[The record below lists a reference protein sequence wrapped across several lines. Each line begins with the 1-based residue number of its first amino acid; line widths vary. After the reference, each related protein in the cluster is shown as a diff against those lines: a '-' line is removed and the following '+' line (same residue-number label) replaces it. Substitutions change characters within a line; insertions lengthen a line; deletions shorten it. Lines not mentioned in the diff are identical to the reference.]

1 MGSQDEQ
8 VNLATDIANN
18 ALQNITNYCSIT
30 CTNDVNN
37 VDITIIGGDS
47 TINLGQTCSAV
58 GAECIVKNVIQSQID
73 NMIDNMIKQTQSNL
87 GIFSLLGPSSTE
99 NASIANAIKNQVSQL
114 ITNNC
119 AISSDNQITNVS
131 IFAQDA
137 DTKLNFVQN
146 GNVSKASCALDT
158 VAKLV
163 LNNQVTNS
171 VQQSQSSCGDI
182 LWILIVVAVIILLI
196 LLFPILSAV
205 FGTAGKAVKGVGTV
219 VTGGN
224 KQQGKTA

>member
-8 VNLATDIANN
+8 VNVATDIANS

-37 VDITIIGGDS
+37 VDITIIGGES

-73 NMIDNMIKQTQSNL
+73 NMIDNMIKQSQSNL
-87 GIFSLLGPSSTE
+87 GIFSLLGPASNE
-99 NASIANAIKNQVSQL
+99 NTSIANAIKNQVSQL

-119 AISSDNQITNVS
+119 AISSDNEITNVS

-137 DTKLNFVQN
+137 NTKLNFVQN

-171 VQQSQSSCGDI
+171 VTQTQSSCGEI
-182 LWILIVVAVIILLI
+182 LWILILVAVIIFLVLI
-196 LLFPILSAV
+196 GYLV
-205 FGTAGKAVKGVGTV
+205 FKFAGSKG
-219 VTGGN
+219 GGGGGGKITIATE
-224 KQQGKTA
+224 KQNA

>member
-8 VNLATDIANN
+8 VSLATNIAND

-37 VDITIIGGDS
+37 VDITIIGGES
-47 TINLGQTCSAV
+47 TINLEQTCSAV
-58 GAECIVKNVIQSQID
+58 GAECLVKNVIQSQID
-73 NMIDNMIKQTQSNL
+73 NMIDNMIKQSQSNL
-87 GIFSLLGPSSTE
+87 GIYSLLGPSSTE
-99 NASIANAIKNQVSQL
+99 SANIANSIKNQVSQL

-119 AISSDNQITNVS
+119 AISSENSITNVS

-146 GNVSKASCALDT
+146 GSVSKASCALDT

-171 VQQSQSSCGDI
+171 VAQTQSSCGDI
-182 LWILIVVAVIILLI
+182 LWILIVVAVIIFLVLVGY
-196 LLFPILSAV
+196 LV
-205 FGTAGKAVKGVGTV
+205 FKFAGSRGGGGGGSSKGSKSVVKVQLV
-219 VTGGN
+219 
-224 KQQGKTA
+224 

>member
-8 VNLATDIANN
+8 VSLATNITNN
-18 ALQNITNYCSIT
+18 ALQNISNFCTIT
-30 CTNDVNN
+30 CTNEVNN
-37 VDITIIGGDS
+37 VDITIIGGDT
-47 TINLGQTCSAV
+47 TINLEQTCSAV
-58 GAECIVKNVIQSQID
+58 GAECIVKNVIQSEID
-73 NMIDNMIKQTQSNL
+73 NMIDNMIKQQESNL

-99 NASIANAIKNQVSQL
+99 VSNISNAIKNQVAQL

-119 AISSDNQITNVS
+119 AISSDNQTTNIS

-171 VQQSQSSCGDI
+171 VSQSESSCGDI

-196 LLFPILSAV
+196 LLFPILSTV
-205 FGTAGKAVKGVGTV
+205 FGKAGRAVKGGGGGSSKSV
-219 VTGGN
+219 V
-224 KQQGKTA
+224 KVQLV

>member
-8 VNLATDIANN
+8 VSLATDIANN
-18 ALQNITNYCSIT
+18 ALQNITNFCSIT

-37 VDITIIGGDS
+37 VNITIIGGDS
-47 TINLGQTCSAV
+47 TINLDQTCSAV
-58 GAECIVKNVIQSQID
+58 GAECLIKNVIQSEID
-73 NMIDNMIKQTQSNL
+73 NMISNMIKQSQSNL
-87 GIFSLLGPSSTE
+87 GIYSLLGPSSTE
-99 NASIANAIKNQVSQL
+99 STNISNSIKNQVSQL

-119 AISSDNQITNVS
+119 AISSENSITNVS

-171 VQQSQSSCGDI
+171 VAQTQSSCGDI
-182 LWILIVVAVIILLI
+182 LWILIVVGIIVLLI
-196 LLFPILSAV
+196 LLFPILQPIFS
-205 FGTAGKAVKGVGTV
+205 TAGGAVKSVGKV
-219 VTGGN
+219 IPGSGK
-224 KQQGKTA
+224 KQ

>member
-8 VNLATDIANN
+8 VSLATNIANQ
-18 ALQNITNYCSIT
+18 ALQNISNYCTIT

-37 VDITIIGGDS
+37 VDITIIGGDT
-47 TINLGQTCSAV
+47 TINLEQTCSAV
-58 GAECIVKNVIQSQID
+58 GAECIIKNVIQSEID
-73 NMIDNMIKQTQSNL
+73 NMIDNMVKQQESNL

-99 NASIANAIKNQVSQL
+99 TTNISNAIKNQVAQL

-119 AISSDNQITNVS
+119 AISSDNQTTNIS

-171 VQQSQSSCGDI
+171 VTQSESSCGEI
-182 LWILIVVAVIILLI
+182 LWILIVVAIIIFLVLVGY
-196 LLFPILSAV
+196 LV
-205 FGTAGKAVKGVGTV
+205 FKFA
-219 VTGGN
+219 GN
-224 KQQGKTA
+224 KKGGGGGGGGGGSKSVVKVQLV

>member
-8 VNLATDIANN
+8 VSLATNITNQ
-18 ALQNITNYCSIT
+18 ALQNISNYCTIT

-37 VDITIIGGDS
+37 VDITIIGGDT
-47 TINLGQTCSAV
+47 TINLEQTCSAV

-73 NMIDNMIKQTQSNL
+73 NMIDNMIKQQESNL

-99 NASIANAIKNQVSQL
+99 STNISNAIKNQVSQL

-119 AISSDNQITNVS
+119 AISSDNQTTNIS

-137 DTKLNFVQN
+137 ATKLNFIQN

-171 VQQSQSSCGDI
+171 VSQGESSCGDI
-182 LWILIVVAVIILLI
+182 LWILIVVSVIILLI

-205 FGTAGKAVKGVGTV
+205 FGTAGRAVKGVGRVIPADKKT
-219 VTGGN
+219 N
-224 KQQGKTA
+224 KN